1 MREMF
6 LVDTGGPHTGV
17 SGAGG
22 DGLTTRSD
30 VAVPRAMGFLP
41 QASAATRLTG
51 TDGRLM
57 LYFFGNCRL
66 HTHYPPLAALSDE
79 DREC

>member
-1 MREMF
+1 MQSRGVTKRTHMREMF

-30 VAVPRAMGFLP
+30 VVVPRAMGFLP
-41 QASAATRLTG
+41 QACAA
-51 TDGRLM
+51 
-57 LYFFGNCRL
+57 
-66 HTHYPPLAALSDE
+66 PP
-79 DREC
+79 DRRRR